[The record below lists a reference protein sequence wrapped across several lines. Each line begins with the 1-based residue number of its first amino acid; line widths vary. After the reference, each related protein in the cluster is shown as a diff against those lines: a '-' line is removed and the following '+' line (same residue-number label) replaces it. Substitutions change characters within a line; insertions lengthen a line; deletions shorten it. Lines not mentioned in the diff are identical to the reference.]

1 VCSTHL
7 KKILE
12 WLKMVAK
19 LPKLLPRRS
28 QEDSEPEPVKR
39 TDLDQILGAEI
50 QRKQAGERAAAAS
63 RDPNM
68 PRYQPC
74 RKCRRPAKRTDKAQ
88 LGDKVGAFYKCSI
101 HGEFFVG
108 R

>member
-1 VCSTHL
+1 MCSTHL
-7 KKILE
+7 KKLWE
-12 WLKMVAK
+12 WLKVVAK
-19 LPKLLPRRS
+19 LSPHRR
-28 QEDSEPEPVKR
+28 QEEDPGPAPVKR

-50 QRKQAGERAAAAS
+50 QRKQAGERAAAVS

-68 PRYQPC
+68 PRYQQC
-74 RKCRRPAKRTDKAQ
+74 RCGRWAKRTQKAQ

-108 R
+108 GF